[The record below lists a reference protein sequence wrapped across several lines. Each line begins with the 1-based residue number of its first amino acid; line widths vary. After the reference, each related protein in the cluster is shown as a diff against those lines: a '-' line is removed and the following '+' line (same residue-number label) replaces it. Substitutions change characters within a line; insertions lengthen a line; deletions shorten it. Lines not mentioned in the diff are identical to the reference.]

1 MKDFLKEVNVTPFL
15 SIFISKKCSNKN
27 STHHQSR
34 DCQFQNAVRI
44 ILKLHN
50 PRNHHQFIH
59 KSSNYARNVINL
71 FELSSTAISSANKTP
86 KIYRVDL
93 RSTRQTYISC
103 TPGGWRKIG
112 VDVLLREHETRMH
125 DPWGMSARSD
135 KNVRWS
141 RHGPPAVHQSCP
153 WGTWG
158 SPSHFD
164 YVGIRVGFH
173 V

>member
-1 MKDFLKEVNVTPFL
+1 MNVGRRTL
-15 SIFISKKCSNKN
+15 DEIS
-27 STHHQSR
+27 
-34 DCQFQNAVRI
+34 VR
-44 ILKLHN
+44 
-50 PRNHHQFIH
+50 RFG
-59 KSSNYARNVINL
+59 
-71 FELSSTAISSANKTP
+71 
-86 KIYRVDL
+86 
-93 RSTRQTYISC
+93 C
-103 TPGGWRKIG
+103 TLGGWRKIG

-164 YVGIRVGFH
+164 YVGILVGFH